1 MKRQMALSLALA
13 MVMASTAMDA
23 QIGGIIRKKAGEICR
38 RQEAGASAGPAPAPT
53 TTTTKPTTDG
63 AAPAPTAPA
72 GTSDRA
78 TASPAA
84 KPAASPLETS
94 ELPVR
99 RSADHVLRGRIN
111 ARDNGDW
118 DQLPAIPPA
127 AVAAAYGLGEA
138 AQAAL
143 VETVG
148 SALKTLVMSPAFMAE
163 HNKYI
168 KSEHQA
174 VDHGLKGIVGLEEAM
189 KKGDVKAM
197 EAIQAREMA
206 AITVGQV
213 RSMPAEIRKTNFTQL
228 LTQWKADA
236 AKPKRSDQAKLQKMI
251 AMAQPIESLPANDEK
266 FVRTFAVIMSIDSGG
281 PDTEAALFALA
292 ERATREKEQLAYDQ
306 HNLKGQLKQQLTTF
320 VAIATKVNFK
330 APTSR
335 NGKQTLFVNAADE
348 RQGALWKACFRAG
361 PGPTGGGT
369 EAGARLAG
377 GTVGGAASDQQCM

>member
-1 MKRQMALSLALA
+1 MH
-13 MVMASTAMDA
+13 
-23 QIGGIIRKKAGEICR
+23 
-38 RQEAGASAGPAPAPT
+38 
-53 TTTTKPTTDG
+53 
-63 AAPAPTAPA
+63 
-72 GTSDRA
+72 
-78 TASPAA
+78 
-84 KPAASPLETS
+84 
-94 ELPVR
+94 

-168 KSEHQA
+168 ESEHQA

-228 LTQWKADA
+228 LAQWKADA

-266 FVRTFAVIMSIDSGG
+266 FVRTFAVIMSIDNGG

-292 ERATREKEQLAYDQ
+292 ERATREKEQLAYRPAQ
-306 HNLKGQLKQQLTTF
+306 PERSVEAAAHHVRGH
-320 VAIATKVNFK
+320 
-330 APTSR
+330 R
-335 NGKQTLFVNAADE
+335 NQGEL
-348 RQGALWKACFRAG
+348 QGAH
-361 PGPTGGGT
+361 GG
-369 EAGARLAG
+369 EKRPDAVRERRR
-377 GTVGGAASDQQCM
+377 

>member
-23 QIGGIIRKKAGEICR
+23 QIGGIIRKKAGEIV
-38 RQEAGASAGPAPAPT
+38 GGKKPAPAPAPTPAPT

-63 AAPAPTAPA
+63 AAPAPAAPA

-84 KPAASPLETS
+84 KPAASPLETT

-111 ARDNGDW
+111 TRDNGDW

-148 SALKTLVMSPAFMAE
+148 SALKTLVMSPTFMAE
-163 HNKYI
+163 HSKYI
-168 KSEHQA
+168 ASEHQA
-174 VDHGLKGIVGLEEAM
+174 VDHGLKGVVGLDDAM
-189 KKGDVKAM
+189 KKNDLKAI
-197 EAIQAREMA
+197 EAIQAREVA
-206 AITVGQV
+206 AITVNQV
-213 RSMPAEIRKTNFTQL
+213 RAMPAEQRKTFFTQEL
-228 LTQWKADA
+228 ARWKADA

-251 AMAQPIESLPANDEK
+251 AIAQPIESLPANDEK
-266 FVRTFAVIMSIDSGG
+266 FIRGFSVIMSIDNGG

-306 HNLKGQLKQQLTTF
+306 HNLKGS
-320 VAIATKVNFK
+320 VEAATHHVRGH
-330 APTSR
+330 R
-335 NGKQTLFVNAADE
+335 NQGEL
-348 RQGALWKACFRAG
+348 QGAD
-361 PGPTGGGT
+361 GG
-369 EAGARLAG
+369 EKRPDAVRERRR
-377 GTVGGAASDQQCM
+377 